1 MKSGHKRSRKSSQR
15 VLFLFKGF
23 TKIFAF
29 PQGVLCKSGLTAKA
43 IGYDSDVSREKVPRL
58 SLERGRKKKPILSF
72 FSPDQFNLFRTINR
86 LVIGRKQTSKRVVCF
101 AAWGPGKARGGKCQG
116 LELALQL
123 GSPVLPILAGSAPRS
138 PWAAALCPQTGL
150 LLTLC

>member
-1 MKSGHKRSRKSSQR
+1 MKSGHKRSRKLSQR

-58 SLERGRKKKPILSF
+58 SLERGRKKKYLSFF

-86 LVIGRKQTSKRVVCF
+86 LVTGPKQTSKKSVGSLLPEDEGRCVV
-101 AAWGPGKARGGKCQG
+101 GKCQG
-116 LELALQL
+116 LELAPWP
-123 GSPVLPILAGSAPRS
+123 GSLCVPILPSS
-138 PWAAALCPQTGL
+138 PCPCTEL
-150 LLTLC
+150 FLTLS